1 MSIGQIFNQVDIIFL
16 LMLLGA
22 VIRKLGF
29 LHPVSII
36 VGTTLIKL
44 INIIFCMSNIIFN

>member
-1 MSIGQIFNQVDIIFL
+1 VIFTEGSGAMSIGQIFNQVVIIFL

-29 LHPVSII
+29 LHPQSINGLTNI
-36 VGTTLIKL
+36 TLYFL
-44 INIIFCMSNIIFN
+44 